1 MHRRGTQIGALH
13 TLTRRCQTYRLCSWA
28 ASFATPKDGDS
39 AHGGHAPPHEAQ
51 WQSQPQQPSRLPC
64 SAIHAMWG
72 LIAVISAAGV
82 VVLKISRGSGDSH
95 GGQAPPQSAQWQSQP
110 QQPSRLPCSAIHAM
124 WGLIA
129 VINDKVA
136 FGDAIGTAIET
147 AKRAQRKRRR
157 CMRKVVVRTPLVV
170 LFVFCL
176 SLSTSSH

>member
-72 LIAVISAAGV
+72 LIAVI
-82 VVLKISRGSGDSH
+82 
-95 GGQAPPQSAQWQSQP
+95 
-110 QQPSRLPCSAIHAM
+110 
-124 WGLIA
+124 
-129 VINDKVA
+129 NDKVA

-157 CMRKVVVRTPLVV
+157 CMRKKVNASNTP
-170 LFVFCL
+170 
-176 SLSTSSH
+176 